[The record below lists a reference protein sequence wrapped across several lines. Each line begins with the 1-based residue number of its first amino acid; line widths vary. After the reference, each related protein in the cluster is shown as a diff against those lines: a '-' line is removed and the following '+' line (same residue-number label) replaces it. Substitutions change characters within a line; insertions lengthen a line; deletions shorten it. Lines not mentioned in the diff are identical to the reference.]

1 MSNNVQ
7 VLTSGPPNRNSLK
20 GKTSNPRAI
29 RPTSASSAST
39 MKNNNIRA
47 GTASSLHVGS
57 VKSNNS
63 PPIKVPKTKKKKM
76 SVAAAGQLMLNRLQ

>member
-1 MSNNVQ
+1 
-7 VLTSGPPNRNSLK
+7 
-20 GKTSNPRAI
+20 
-29 RPTSASSAST
+29 

-47 GTASSLHVGS
+47 GTASSLHVAS

>member
-1 MSNNVQ
+1 
-7 VLTSGPPNRNSLK
+7 
-20 GKTSNPRAI
+20 
-29 RPTSASSAST
+29 